1 MIVSCSGAPMK
12 FLMQILE
19 PRSASGIILR
29 AMFFVALIT
38 LFNLAFARV
47 AGLPP
52 ALSDWPYFM
61 IHAAFVGGPFV
72 VFFFVVMMF
81 QVRLQR
87 QLSLSSRKDWLTGLN
102 NRRTFLDLAER
113 RHRQF
118 RSGIL
123 LLLDADNFKQIND
136 TYGHQAGDNCLKSI
150 AYMLQRNLRE
160 GDVIGR
166 IGGEEFAILL
176 ADTTLEQARI
186 IGERLTRPIP
196 FQATADHPHLSVT
209 LSVGA
214 VVTTPDIPLERL
226 FLDADRALYH
236 AKAQGRARMIFDTGP
251 PRAAAM

>member
-1 MIVSCSGAPMK
+1 ME

-19 PRSASGIILR
+19 PRSRRGVIMR
-29 AMFFVALIT
+29 AIFFVALIT
-38 LFNLAFARV
+38 CTNMGFV
-47 AGLPP
+47 QIAGLPTAGASWWYFFLQ
-52 ALSDWPYFM
+52 ALM
-61 IHAAFVGGPFV
+61 VGGPFV
-72 VFFFVVMMF
+72 VFFFIVMMF

-118 RSGIL
+118 RMGIL
-123 LLLDADNFKQIND
+123 LLLDADNFKHIND

-150 AYMLQRNLRE
+150 AYMLQRNLRD

-176 ADTTLEQARI
+176 SNTTLDQARV
-186 IGERLTRPIP
+186 IGERLTHPIP
-196 FQATADHPHLSVT
+196 FQAGPEHPHLTVT

-214 VVTTPDIPLERL
+214 VATSPDVPLEAL
-226 FLDADRALYH
+226 FIHADRALYK
-236 AKAQGRARMIFDTGP
+236 AKAQGRARLIFDTGP
-251 PRAAAM
+251 PQQIAV